1 MRTAIR
7 KHLGDF
13 VALTML
19 FAVALAAAGYMLA
32 HQRLRFPFIQDQPM
46 ELKADFTTAQA
57 VIPGQGQTVRVA
69 GVKIGD
75 IGGVSL
81 KDGRAIVT
89 LDIDTKYKR
98 LIHQDATALLRP
110 KTGLKDMFIEVEPGT
125 DKSPVM
131 KAGDHIPI
139 TNTAPDINPDE
150 ILSALDR
157 DTRSYLQLLI
167 NGAGK
172 GLRGHGNDLRDIFK
186 RFEPIHRDLARFT
199 QAIAERRHNMKRL
212 VHNYAS
218 LVDELSSKDKDLR
231 RLVVST
237 NAVFKQFA
245 AEDKNIASTVRQLPG
260 ALNQTSDTLAKVS
273 VLANTMKPALKSL
286 GPVFKQI
293 DVANHQVLPFVR
305 EAAPEI
311 KNQIRP
317 FVRTARP
324 YVRDLRPA
332 AESLSTAQPDLSK
345 AFHELNRLFNMVAYN
360 PGGTQALTGNPI
372 TDAKRDEG
380 YSFWLAWVAHLTDSL
395 FSTSDA
401 SGPFRR
407 TITTIDCNTLRGA
420 AGGTALEPLLGL
432 TKIFNDPGL
441 CGTPAP

>member
-1 MRTAIR
+1 VRTAIR

-13 VALTML
+13 IALTML
-19 FAVALAAAGYMLA
+19 FVVALGAAGYMLA
-32 HQRLRFPFIQDQPM
+32 HQRLRFPLIMPTPM
-46 ELKADFTTAQA
+46 TLKADFSDAQA

-75 IGGVSL
+75 IGNVAL
-81 KDGRAIVT
+81 KDGHAVVS
-89 LDIDTKYKR
+89 LEIDPKYKH

-125 DKSPVM
+125 DQSPVM
-131 KAGDHIPI
+131 KAGDHMPI
-139 TNTAPDINPDE
+139 TNTAPDIDPDE

-172 GLRGHGNDLRDIFK
+172 GLAGRGNDLREVFK
-186 RFEPIHRDLARFT
+186 RFEPLHRDLARVS
-199 QAIAERRHNMKRL
+199 QAVAERRHNMKRL
-212 VHNYAS
+212 IHNYAS
-218 LVDELSSKDKDLR
+218 LVDELSNHDQDLR
-231 RLVVST
+231 RLVVSS
-237 NAVFKQFA
+237 NDVFKQFA
-245 AEDKNIASTVRQLPG
+245 AEDQNIAATVNRLPG
-260 ALNQTSDTLAKVS
+260 ALNQTSDTLVKVNSLAKV
-273 VLANTMKPALKSL
+273 MKPSL
-286 GPVFKQI
+286 ESLRPVFKEI
-293 DVANHQVLPFVR
+293 NVANHQVLPFVK

-317 FVRTARP
+317 FIRTARP

-332 AESLSTAQPDLSK
+332 SANLAQAQPDLTT

-360 PGGTQALTGNPI
+360 PGGTEKLNGNPL
-372 TDAKRDEG
+372 DEGKRDEG
-380 YSFWLAWVAHLTDSL
+380 YSFWLAWVAHLTDSM

-432 TKIFNDPGL
+432 SSIFNDPGL
-441 CGTPAP
+441 CGSEAK